1 MKFDECKKIIQNKF
15 DFEVSLPN
23 PKKLCDYKPAYGYI
37 FSEYLSEYKFWGYC
51 DLDLIFG
58 DLDSFISIDMLEKYD
73 KLYNLGHLTIYRNTE
88 EINTLFMKPLDNVE
102 VYKDIY
108 KTPNMCCFDEWVP
121 RSINNIF
128 IQEKKNTF
136 DGSDFAD
143 IGAYNSYFQIVYFNI
158 EDKKWY
164 EEDIKNN
171 MFKWSN
177 GKLFKLYE
185 NNNTINSKEYMY
197 VHLQKRNMENS
208 LKDSQCKEFYI
219 VPDKFIDCD
228 NNIEQ
233 KLISKYKY
241 LTVFNYK
248 ALKRKVNNL
257 KYKLIEIISS
267 TLKYTRIVRY
277 KS

>member
-1 MKFDECKKIIQNKF
+1 
-15 DFEVSLPN
+15 
-23 PKKLCDYKPAYGYI
+23 
-37 FSEYLSEYKFWGYC
+37 
-51 DLDLIFG
+51 
-58 DLDSFISIDMLEKYD
+58 MLEKYD

-108 KTPNMCCFDEWVP
+108 KTPNMCCFDEWVS

-136 DGSDFAD
+136 DGNDFAD

-171 MFKWSN
+171 IFKWSN

-208 LKDSQCKEFYI
+208 LKDSQCKKFYI

-257 KYKLIEIISS
+257 KYKLIEIIRS